1 MVQVAS
7 IAESVGASV
16 VGLRRGARRG
26 SGVVVAQDRVAVLL
40 HSLGEDGVEV
50 VFADGRSEDAELAGV
65 NRRHGVAVLE
75 VPTDGAPAVRWSQE
89 QPSIGDSVFA
99 LANPGAGGLRAT
111 EGRVSAAP
119 VSVRGRHGRSLE
131 GMIEHTAPLPRGA
144 GGGPLVDTAGAVL
157 GVNALRADPGFLLAL
172 PATVVGGAVEG
183 LLHGGARPR
192 YLGVALAPAG
202 ASRRMRAAVGLPER
216 DGLLVR
222 RVERGGPA
230 ELAGVQ
236 VGDLL
241 VGLGDAD
248 VKDLADVFGAIDSAE
263 GPLEV
268 RILRGTDSLAL
279 TVDVSGARS

>member
-1 MVQVAS
+1 MQLAS
-7 IAESVGASV
+7 IAESVGVSV

-40 HSLGEDGVEV
+40 HSLGEDRVEV
-50 VFADGRSEDAELAGV
+50 VFAGGRSEDAELAGV
-65 NRRHGVAVLE
+65 DRRHGVALLQ
-75 VPTDGAPAVRWSQE
+75 VPTGGAASVRWSQA

-119 VSVRGRHGRSLE
+119 VTLRGRHGRSLE

-144 GGGPLVDTAGAVL
+144 GGGPLVDTDGAVL

-172 PATVVGGAVEG
+172 PAAVVSGAVEG
-183 LLHGGARPR
+183 LLEGRARPR

-202 ASRRMRAAVGLPER
+202 ASRRMRAAVGLPRR

-222 RVERGGPA
+222 RVESGGPA

-241 VGLGDAD
+241 VGLGDTE
-248 VKDLADVFGAIDSAE
+248 VQDLADVFDAIDSAG

-268 RILRGTDSLAL
+268 RIVRGAESLAL

>member
-1 MVQVAS
+1 MMQLASVA
-7 IAESVGASV
+7 ENLGGSV

-26 SGVVVAQDRVAVLL
+26 SGVVVAQDRVAVLF
-40 HSLGEDGVEV
+40 HSLREDRVEV
-50 VFADGRSEDAELAGV
+50 VFADGRSEDAGLAGV
-65 NRRHGVAVLE
+65 DRRHGVAVLQ
-75 VPTDGAPAVRWSQE
+75 VPTDGAATVRWSQA

-119 VSVRGRHGRSLE
+119 VTVRGRYGRSLE

-144 GGGPLVDTAGAVL
+144 GGGPLVDTGGAVL

-172 PATVVGGAVEG
+172 PAAGVSDAVEG
-183 LLHGGARPR
+183 LLAGRARPR

-202 ASRRMRAAVGLPER
+202 ASRRMRAAVGLPHH

-222 RVERGGPA
+222 RVEGGGPA

-241 VGLGDAD
+241 VGLGDTD
-248 VKDLADVFGAIDSAE
+248 VQELADVYGAIDSAE
-263 GPLEV
+263 GPLVV
-268 RILRGTDSLAL
+268 RILRGSERLTL

>member
-1 MVQVAS
+1 
-7 IAESVGASV
+7 
-16 VGLRRGARRG
+16 
-26 SGVVVAQDRVAVLL
+26 
-40 HSLGEDGVEV
+40 

-65 NRRHGVAVLE
+65 DRRHGVALLQ
-75 VPTDGAPAVRWSQE
+75 VPTDGAAIVRWSQA

-119 VSVRGRHGRSLE
+119 VTLRGRHGRSLE

-144 GGGPLVDTAGAVL
+144 GGGPLVDTDGAVL

-172 PATVVGGAVEG
+172 PAAVVSGAVEG
-183 LLHGGARPR
+183 LLEGRARPR

-202 ASRRMRAAVGLPER
+202 ASRRMRAAVGLPRR

-222 RVERGGPA
+222 RVESGGPA

-241 VGLGDAD
+241 VGLGDTE
-248 VKDLADVFGAIDSAE
+248 VQDLADVFDAIDSAE

-268 RILRGTDSLAL
+268 RIVRGTESLAL

>member
-1 MVQVAS
+1 MVQLAS
-7 IAESVGASV
+7 IAGSVGESV

-26 SGVVVAQDRVAVLL
+26 SGVVVAQDRVAVLV
-40 HSLGEDGVEV
+40 HSLREDRVEV
-50 VFADGRSEDAELAGV
+50 VFADSRSEDAELAGV
-65 NRRHGVAVLE
+65 DRRHGVALLQ
-75 VPTDGAPAVRWSQE
+75 VPTDGAAIVRWSQA

-119 VSVRGRHGRSLE
+119 VTLRGRHGRSLE

-144 GGGPLVDTAGAVL
+144 GGGPLVDTDGAVL

-172 PATVVGGAVEG
+172 PAAVVSGAVEG
-183 LLHGGARPR
+183 LLEGRARPR

-202 ASRRMRAAVGLPER
+202 ASRRMRAAVGLPQR

-222 RVERGGPA
+222 RVEGGGPA

-241 VGLGDAD
+241 VGLGDTE
-248 VKDLADVFGAIDSAE
+248 VRDLADVFGAIDSAG

-268 RILRGTDSLAL
+268 RIVRGAESLAL

>member
-1 MVQVAS
+1 MVQLAS
-7 IAESVGASV
+7 IAGSVGESV

-26 SGVVVAQDRVAVLL
+26 SGVVVAQDRVAVLV
-40 HSLGEDGVEV
+40 HSLREDRVEV
-50 VFADGRSEDAELAGV
+50 VFADSRSEDAELAGV
-65 NRRHGVAVLE
+65 DRRHGVALLQ
-75 VPTDGAPAVRWSQE
+75 VPTDGAAIVRWSQA

-119 VSVRGRHGRSLE
+119 VTVRGRHGRSLE

-144 GGGPLVDTAGAVL
+144 GGGPLVDTDGAVL

-172 PATVVGGAVEG
+172 PAAVVSGAVEG
-183 LLHGGARPR
+183 LLEGRARPR

-202 ASRRMRAAVGLPER
+202 ASRRMRAAVGLPQR

-222 RVERGGPA
+222 RVETGGPA
-230 ELAGVQ
+230 ELAGAQ

-241 VGLGDAD
+241 VGLGDTE
-248 VKDLADVFGAIDSAE
+248 VQDLADVFDAIDSAG

-268 RILRGTDSLAL
+268 RIVRGAESLAL

>member
-1 MVQVAS
+1 MVQLAS
-7 IAESVGASV
+7 IAGSVGESV

-26 SGVVVAQDRVAVLL
+26 SGVVVAQDRVAVLV
-40 HSLGEDGVEV
+40 HSLREDRVEV
-50 VFADGRSEDAELAGV
+50 VFADSRSEDAELAGV
-65 NRRHGVAVLE
+65 DRRHGVALLQ
-75 VPTDGAPAVRWSQE
+75 VPTDGAAIVRWSQA

-119 VSVRGRHGRSLE
+119 VTLRGRHGRSLE

-144 GGGPLVDTAGAVL
+144 GGGPLVDTDGAVL

-172 PATVVGGAVEG
+172 PAAVVSGAVEG
-183 LLHGGARPR
+183 LLEGRARSR
-192 YLGVALAPAG
+192 HLGVALAPAG
-202 ASRRMRAAVGLPER
+202 ASRRMRAAVGLPRR

-222 RVERGGPA
+222 RVESGGPA

-241 VGLGDAD
+241 VGLGDTE
-248 VKDLADVFGAIDSAE
+248 VQDLADVFDAIDSAG

-268 RILRGTDSLAL
+268 RIVRGAESLAL

>member
-7 IAESVGASV
+7 IAESVGGSV

-40 HSLGEDGVEV
+40 HSLGEDRVEV

-65 NRRHGVAVLE
+65 NRRHGVAVLQ
-75 VPTDGAPAVRWSQE
+75 VPTDGAPTVRWSQT

-144 GGGPLVDTAGAVL
+144 GGGPLVDTAGTVL
-157 GVNALRADPGFLLAL
+157 GVNALRGDPGFLLAL
-172 PATVVGGAVEG
+172 PAAVVGGAVEG
-183 LLHGGARPR
+183 LLQGGARPR

-241 VGLGDAD
+241 VGLGDTD
-248 VKDLADVFGAIDSAE
+248 VKDLADVFGAIDSAA

-268 RILRGTDSLAL
+268 RILRGTESLTL
-279 TVDVSGARS
+279 TVDVSGAGS

>member
-1 MVQVAS
+1 M
-7 IAESVGASV
+7 

-26 SGVVVAQDRVAVLL
+26 SGIVVAQDRVAVLP
-40 HSLGEDGVEV
+40 HSLGEEHVEV

-65 NRRHGVAVLE
+65 DRRHGVAVLQ
-75 VPTDGAPAVRWSQE
+75 VPTDGAPTVRWSQA

-119 VSVRGRHGRSLE
+119 VTLRGRHGRSLE

-144 GGGPLVDTAGAVL
+144 GGGPLVDTDGAVL

-172 PATVVGGAVEG
+172 PAAVVSGAVEG
-183 LLHGGARPR
+183 LLEGRARPR

-202 ASRRMRAAVGLPER
+202 ASRRMRAAVGLPRR

-222 RVERGGPA
+222 RVESGGPA
-230 ELAGVQ
+230 ALAGVQ

-241 VGLGDAD
+241 VGLGDTE
-248 VKDLADVFGAIDSAE
+248 VQDLADVFDAIDSAE

-268 RILRGTDSLAL
+268 RIVRGTESLAL